1 MPPSLG
7 FETRLVHAG
16 QPADPGTGAVMTPIF
31 QTSTYKQAG
40 VAQTTGYEYSRTGNP
55 TRTALEACLADLE
68 GGTRALAFASG
79 MAALDAVFHLL
90 QPGDHVLSVS
100 DLYGGT
106 YRLLSRVYAPLGIQA
121 TFTSAT
127 DPSTFLK
134 ELRPETRLVL
144 LESPTNPLL
153 QLVDLKAVS
162 TTAKNH
168 SSRPWVCVDNTFAT
182 PYLQRPLELG
192 ADMVVHSTTK
202 YLGGHSDVV
211 GGAIVVLDPEVATR
225 LAFLQNAVG
234 AVPGPMDCFLVL
246 RGIKSLAVRMDRHA
260 ENAQRVAE
268 FLSTHPAVAEVY
280 YPGLAQH
287 PQFDLARR
295 QMLNAGGMVSFRLKG
310 GADAA
315 RRVAEATAVFT
326 LAESLG
332 GVESL
337 IEVPAAMTHLS
348 TADSPLHVDPA
359 LIRLSVGIEAAD
371 DLLEDLQQALR
382 RA

>member
-1 MPPSLG
+1 
-7 FETRLVHAG
+7 LVHAG

-40 VAQTTGYEYSRTGNP
+40 VGQSSGYEYSRTGNP

-90 QPGDHVLSVS
+90 QPGDHVLCVS

-121 TFTSAT
+121 TFASAT

-134 ELRPETRLVL
+134 MLRPETRLVL

-162 TTAKNH
+162 TAAKNH
-168 SSRPWVCVDNTFAT
+168 ASRPWVCVDNTFAT

-211 GGAIVVLDPEVATR
+211 GGAIVALDPDVATR
-225 LAFLQNAVG
+225 LAFFQNAVG

-268 FLSTHPAVAEVY
+268 FLATHPAVAEVY

-287 PQFDLARR
+287 PQYELARR
-295 QMLNAGGMVSFRLKG
+295 QMLNPGGMVSFRLKG

-315 RRVAEATAVFT
+315 RRVAEAAAVFT

-348 TADSPLHVDPA
+348 TADSSLHVDPA
-359 LIRLSVGIEAAD
+359 LVRLSVGIEAAD
-371 DLLEDLQQALR
+371 DLIEDLRQALR